1 MESQLPKLSLPGV
14 AGTNALSGT
23 SLAQWRTARMPGQA
37 ASGRAGGEFGQG
49 KDQAIEATSGEA
61 RAGILTDSFTSH
73 PPPFVTVY
81 FFGVSSRSV
90 QPEVTSVSCP
100 AAWDSISVPCPPQKV
115 GIPSFPPPLPFLPT
129 SPIPQL
135 NFCLY
140 IIKVAIYR

>member
-100 AAWDSISVPCPPQKV
+100 TGLGQHLC
-115 GIPSFPPPLPFLPT
+115 PLPTTEGRDPILSST
-129 SPIPQL
+129 SPLSTHLPNPSAQL
-135 NFCLY
+135 LLVHHQSRY
-140 IIKVAIYR
+140 L